1 MKTTPDRVG
10 PDPNPL
16 PTGSRLQEIAR
27 GAFDDAVSGASA
39 AIVTKEVTGGDAS
52 LTDIT
57 SGAIGGGIGS
67 VKDGLVARNEDLNAA
82 GLSPTALN
90 WDF

>member
-1 MKTTPDRVG
+1 YAGRNHGHKMRHKWPPVG
-10 PDPNPL
+10 SLRWPS
-16 PTGSRLQEIAR
+16 T
-27 GAFDDAVSGASA
+27 
-39 AIVTKEVTGGDAS
+39 GDAA